1 MNVNIHVSDS
11 TTLREVGA
19 RLTARRLSLN
29 LTQADLSEQAGVPK
43 RTIERLEAG
52 AAATR
57 LSAFIRVCLVLGLR
71 DWLEQLLAE
80 PAPSPVEQLKLR
92 GRTRKRASR
101 RTDPDGV
108 PKPRTDAEAPSK
120 RKRWVWE
127 P

>member
-1 MNVNIHVSDS
+1 MKFKRYVSDS
-11 TTLREVGA
+11 TTLREIGA
-19 RLTARRLSLN
+19 RLAARRLALN
-29 LTQADLSEQAGVPK
+29 LTQADLSDQAGVPK

-80 PAPSPVEQLKLR
+80 PEASPLEQLKLK
-92 GRTRKRASR
+92 GQTRKRASR
-101 RTDPDGV
+101 RPDPDQVSNVREPPEEYG
-108 PKPRTDAEAPSK
+108 KST
-120 RKRWVWE
+120 RWLWE